1 MSRNGSSTNGK
12 LPEFSLPTS
21 DTHRGRRTS
30 AKIPRK
36 FEVKRAD
43 TTSGIRR
50 ALISERNSSV
60 RPLDSTCAEESKLR
74 KKRVNVSSAP
84 IYSASTSAARKNRAR
99 TWSASVRRLRSAEHE
114 GFEAHSSPTSPGTHS
129 FERKP
134 TMATQ
139 EDTAFNSSG
148 DHTSF
153 LSGIS
158 VTKFQPVDT
167 GETPTTLVL
176 TRSERLPLKDFSA
189 EIRASLDIETFIKE
203 ATFLL
208 SLNGSDIDEILESM
222 LTAVLSTPTR
232 AGTPHLQG
240 TGGTI
245 TANDGGI
252 AEIEANQW
260 SRTSASITST
270 LTRRFPLS
278 FPSTSKYDLNKLIA
292 EAKKSLLL
300 QVNYEDHK
308 YQRLAKTIK
317 GVSVLDNHGLTTD
330 QSWVCAMC
338 SLNSISKRYLAM
350 ARLATPVNLGRS
362 SEGTCLIVLIMTPT
376 KEKGTKSEIEIG
388 RTFATILS
396 DPEFRS
402 SLMYAAGED
411 EVKSLLWARAQE
423 LSVEQARY
431 RRRSSNLAQAIQLAL
446 ETEASSFIFSGIY
459 GDLRR
464 RIPHYWSD
472 IKEGIYGKNTM
483 RKTISTIIFLYFA
496 CLFPS
501 IAFGV
506 LNYNNTDGKIDAT
519 KMIVA
524 QTLGG
529 LCFGF
534 FGGQPLIVLLSTAP
548 LALYI
553 KIVYAISRAFD
564 VNFYAL
570 YGCVGLF
577 NSLLLYVYACCGFSR
592 WMRWSTRSTE
602 EIFALFISVAFLFDA
617 GKECYK
623 TFQEYYVCH
632 PVSNQV
638 ADLDRSVQS
647 RLSNVT
653 NPLNYV
659 NSTKQSVNLS
669 GDITHLVGGPGE
681 CERATALLYLLLLLG
696 TVWLALYLFNFT
708 KTASIILPIDCLK
721 RATFYFSPFLTAGKR
736 ELLTDFAL
744 PISML
749 IMSLIGSLAFSDVKQ
764 KPFKVQSNR
773 IQLRL
778 APLHTL
784 SWQATLGA
792 FGLALPISLLFYMEQ
807 NIASAVVNSP
817 SNKLRKGPANHWDLF
832 VVSSINVVLSAF
844 CLPWVH
850 AALPHSP
857 LHVKALADIEERVDI
872 GQHIKQIIVRVRET
886 RLTVIVS
893 HVLIG
898 FSLFMIPV
906 PLKYIPPAVLNGLF
920 VYMAVTAAYDN
931 QLLERVLLFFT
942 EQSAYPPS
950 HYLRRVP
957 QRKVHLFTITQLIQ
971 LGLLCG
977 IGFAPSPYV
986 ELAFPL
992 LLVLQIVIRHKLIPR
1007 IIEPKY
1013 LDALDRSY

>member
-1 MSRNGSSTNGK
+1 MKIEVTK
-12 LPEFSLPTS
+12 TVVDQPIEEAQEDEFDF

-300 QVNYEDHK
+300 Q
-308 YQRLAKTIK
+308 
-317 GVSVLDNHGLTTD
+317 
-330 QSWVCAMC
+330 
-338 SLNSISKRYLAM
+338 
-350 ARLATPVNLGRS
+350 
-362 SEGTCLIVLIMTPT
+362 
-376 KEKGTKSEIEIG
+376 KGTKSEIEIG

-446 ETEASSFIFSGIY
+446 ETGSTEEVKEASSFIFSGIY

-472 IKEGIYGKNTM
+472 IKE
-483 RKTISTIIFLYFA
+483 
-496 CLFPS
+496 
-501 IAFGV
+501 
-506 LNYNNTDGKIDAT
+506 DAT

-553 KIVYAISRAFD
+553 KK
-564 VNFYAL
+564 
-570 YGCVGLF
+570 
-577 NSLLLYVYACCGFSR
+577 
-592 WMRWSTRSTE
+592 

-696 TVWLALYLFNFT
+696 TILRGYALF
-708 KTASIILPIDCLK
+708 
-721 RATFYFSPFLTAGKR
+721 
-736 ELLTDFAL
+736 
-744 PISML
+744 
-749 IMSLIGSLAFSDVKQ
+749 DVHYWPQ
-764 KPFKVQSNR
+764 CTSHR
-773 IQLRL
+773 
-778 APLHTL
+778 
-784 SWQATLGA
+784 
-792 FGLALPISLLFYMEQ
+792 
-807 NIASAVVNSP
+807 
-817 SNKLRKGPANHWDLF
+817 LRKGPANHWDLF

-872 GQHIKQIIVRVRET
+872 GQHIKQIPHPIASSYMRNGTPFVTKRQC
-886 RLTVIVS
+886 LTGVITM
-893 HVLIG
+893 
-898 FSLFMIPV
+898 SLSYWSLV
-906 PLKYIPPAVLNGLF
+906 
-920 VYMAVTAAYDN
+920 
-931 QLLERVLLFFT
+931 
-942 EQSAYPPS
+942 EQSLLTILIATVNKEDLKGS
-950 HYLRRVP
+950 SSSGDLGIRLR
-957 QRKVHLFTITQLIQ
+957 F
-971 LGLLCG
+971 C
-977 IGFAPSPYV
+977 
-986 ELAFPL
+986 
-992 LLVLQIVIRHKLIPR
+992 
-1007 IIEPKY
+1007 
-1013 LDALDRSY
+1013 D